1 MSHPLKFIFLST
13 LIFLAGASVCQ
24 ATAEGFKKGVAH
36 GTFMMQGYSSLEAPG
51 TLRFFAEG
59 AMAEES
65 SLSYVDDAYLSL
77 DDGDRQGNPYELKGR
92 FSGGPNGVASFV
104 NGEGLAFSV
113 PLKNGRTFDLSIPG
127 VQVHMTVT
135 DPSIFELDED
145 EERAEYDPDAPLT
158 DSGVKISD
166 IDGQAEIACPPNFDA
181 WNVLKKNMVIYNHC
195 HLKTGED
202 STIELSF
209 INTGAFKIKSE
220 TEIVINESKK
230 EVTKIQ
236 LLAGNI
242 WANVK
247 KMVKD
252 GTMEVH
258 GSQAVAGIKGTIFEM
273 TETGES
279 TTLKVIEGEVE
290 LKDKADGK
298 TETVRTG
305 EALSVDLKGFG
316 EKTKFEINPEEN
328 NGQPLV
334 SGHEPNQSKTK
345 YVWWGIG
352 LGVIIIGVVLG
363 LVVRKRNVEKE
374 LKKKFV

>member
-1 MSHPLKFIFLST
+1 MSKTLKFLLLFSLVFWSIP
-13 LIFLAGASVCQ
+13 SVGE
-24 ATAEGFKKGVAH
+24 AKVEGFKKGVAH
-36 GTFMMQGYSSLEAPG
+36 GTFMLQGYSYVGSPG

-59 AMAEES
+59 AMAAES
-65 SLSYVDDAYLSL
+65 SLSYVDDAYLSP
-77 DDGDRQGNPYELKGR
+77 DDGDYQGKPFELKGT
-92 FSGGPNGVASFV
+92 FSGGPNGVATFSSP
-104 NGEGLAFSV
+104 EGLTFSV
-113 PLKNGRTFDLSIPG
+113 PLKDGKTFELSIPG

-135 DPSIFELDED
+135 DPTIFELDED
-145 EERAEYDPDAPLT
+145 EQRAEYDPDAPLT
-158 DSGVKISD
+158 DSGVRISD
-166 IDGQAEIACPPNFDA
+166 IDGQAEIACPPDFEA

-273 TETGES
+273 TETGET

-290 LKDKADGK
+290 FKDKADNK
-298 TETVRTG
+298 IETVRTG

-316 EKTKFEINPEEN
+316 EKTKFEANTEVENMPVAQEEN
-328 NGQPLV
+328 KK
-334 SGHEPNQSKTK
+334 ETESKK
-345 YVWWGIG
+345 GIV
-352 LGVIIIGVVLG
+352 LSVIITLVIVIGGVWVG
-363 LVVRKRNVEKE
+363 RGRKTEEKA
-374 LKKKFV
+374 KN